1 MHYLTLINQTL
12 DKQGQGS
19 DNLNMELTFFK
30 YQGAGNDFVMIDNR
44 ARVFN
49 GIERELFEQLCHRRF
64 GIGADGLIL
73 LQEKEGFDFEMKY
86 YNADGRESTMCGNGG
101 RCVVMFAKQ
110 LGIIEANASFLAIDG
125 PHQAVV
131 LEDGNVSLQMRD
143 VSSIGRDNDAYVLN
157 TGSPHYVQQVNDAK
171 GVDVYSK
178 GKAIRN
184 STSYATEG
192 INVNFVEIIGDGQL
206 KVRTYERGVEDETYA
221 CGTGVTASAIAA
233 SQMQGLPNG
242 DYEYGIETLGGPLA
256 VKYTFDNGTASNI
269 WLTGPAVK
277 VFDGTMRT
285 A

>member
-1 MHYLTLINQTL
+1 
-12 DKQGQGS
+12 
-19 DNLNMELTFFK
+19 MELTFFK

-110 LGIIEANASFLAIDG
+110 LRIIEANASFLAIDG
-125 PHQAVV
+125 PHQAIV
-131 LEDGNVSLQMRD
+131 LEDGNVSLQMGD

-157 TGSPHYVQQVNDAK
+157 TGSPHYVQQVNDANM
-171 GVDVYSK
+171 VDVYSS
-178 GKAIRN
+178 GKAIRYSPN
-184 STSYATEG
+184 YAEEG
-192 INVNFVEIIGDGQL
+192 INVNFVQVLGDGQL
-206 KVRTYERGVEDETYA
+206 IARTYERGVENETYA

-233 SQMQGLPNG
+233 SQMQGLANG
-242 DYEYGIETLGGPLA
+242 DYEYSIETLGGPLA
-256 VKYTFDNGTASNI
+256 VKYTFENGTASNI

>member
-1 MHYLTLINQTL
+1 LHYLTLINQTL

-19 DNLNMELTFFK
+19 DNLTMELTFFK

-110 LGIIEANASFLAIDG
+110 LGIIEVNASFLAIDG
-125 PHQAVV
+125 PHQAIV
-131 LEDGNVSLQMRD
+131 LENGNVSLQMGD
-143 VSSIGRDNDAYVLN
+143 VSSIGRDSDAYVLN

-242 DYEYGIETLGGPLA
+242 DYEYSIETLGGPLA
-256 VKYTFDNGTASNI
+256 VKYTFENGTASNI

>member
-1 MHYLTLINQTL
+1 
-12 DKQGQGS
+12 
-19 DNLNMELTFFK
+19 MELTFFK

-44 ARVFN
+44 AKVFN
-49 GIERELFEQLCHRRF
+49 GIEQDLFEQLCHRRF

-110 LGIIEANASFLAIDG
+110 LGIIESNANFLAIDG
-125 PHQAVV
+125 KHQAIV
-131 LEDGNVSLQMRD
+131 LEDGNVSLQMGD
-143 VSSIGRDNDAYVLN
+143 VASIGRDSDAYVLN
-157 TGSPHYVQQVNDAK
+157 TGSPHYVQQVSDAN

-178 GKAIRN
+178 GKAVRN
-184 STSYATEG
+184 SANYVAEG
-192 INVNFVEIIGDGQL
+192 INVNFVEVTGEGQL

-233 SQMQGLPNG
+233 SQMQGLPDG
-242 DYEYGIETLGGPLA
+242 EYAYSIETLGGQLG
-256 VKYTFDNGTASNI
+256 VSYNFKDGNASNVR
-269 WLTGPAVK
+269 LTGPAK
-277 VFDGTMRT
+277 RVFDGKVEIDL

>member
-1 MHYLTLINQTL
+1 
-12 DKQGQGS
+12 
-19 DNLNMELTFFK
+19 MELTFFK